1 MVDFILISSS
11 LLSFIINKKNICRHE
26 KNKFAVSIMNSLHSS
41 HKFEGGSIQ
50 LISQFYSTSYS
61 AGSEVGTIITTITA
75 NDVDT
80 NPALTY
86 NFAAGGNPLNMFTID
101 KFSGKITLAAPLD
114 HEGQSQ
120 YTIEV
125 SLSMFCIVV
134 NKVWKPSKV
143 SLS

>member
-1 MVDFILISSS
+1 MKLILGTITVNLTSFFHILIHTYS
-11 LLSFIINKKNICRHE
+11 LG
-26 KNKFAVSIMNSLHSS
+26 A
-41 HKFEGGSIQ
+41 
-50 LISQFYSTSYS
+50 
-61 AGSEVGTIITTITA
+61 EVGTIITTITA

-125 SLSMFCIVV
+125 SKKYNYSY
-134 NKVWKPSKV
+134 
-143 SLS
+143 